1 MESTKDRSA
10 IVVGDPD
17 RTPEGIAVALT
28 SNPLPISDP
37 ETLGFCAH
45 RLQRMISFL
54 ETTVAQQNLPGAA
67 VLIARDGEIACR
79 TVAGQ
84 QNVETGDPLQLD
96 TIYRIASM
104 TKPITCVGVMILYE
118 EGRFRLEDPV
128 SRYIP
133 EFAEPCVF
141 SAGNET
147 IPAKGEITI
156 QHLLTHTS
164 GLAYGGDPRL
174 RQCAEE
180 AGLTGYPGTLSTGEL
195 IRGIARLPL
204 AHDPGA
210 AWTYGTSTD
219 VLGHL
224 IEVLWE
230 TRLDEF
236 LKERIFA
243 PLRMIDTGFLVPREQ
258 RHRLIPVYTRS
269 DGRLIRKPAGPIHLG
284 PLNLS
289 IDDVCREPQHFHM
302 GGGGLASTLH
312 DFTRFVQM
320 LLNGGEL
327 DGVRLLGRKTVDR
340 MTTNS
345 VGDLDVRFAEL
356 QGDKMGLGL
365 AVREDRGR
373 FGGLESVGTFAWS
386 GGFTAHF
393 WADPAQ
399 DLIGV
404 VLSQYSSSNVAFLQ
418 TCRTLAYQALVD

>member
-1 MESTKDRSA
+1 MERSL
-10 IVVGDPD
+10 VG
-17 RTPEGIAVALT
+17 R
-28 SNPLPISDP
+28 
-37 ETLGFCAH
+37 F
-45 RLQRMISFL
+45 
-54 ETTVAQQNLPGAA
+54 
-67 VLIARDGEIACR
+67 
-79 TVAGQ
+79 AGL

-180 AGLTGYPGTLSTGEL
+180 AGLTGYHGTLSPGEL

-210 AWTYGTSTD
+210 AWTYGTSAD

-224 IEVLWE
+224 IEVLSE

-236 LKERIFA
+236 LKERIFSA
-243 PLRMIDTGFLVPREQ
+243 AEDDRYWVPRAQ
-258 RHRLIPVYTRS
+258 GTA
-269 DGRLIRKPAGPIHLG
+269 D
-284 PLNLS
+284 
-289 IDDVCREPQHFHM
+289 
-302 GGGGLASTLH
+302 GLAGWNRSVPLPGPVASRRTSGP
-312 DFTRFVQM
+312 TR
-320 LLNGGEL
+320 
-327 DGVRLLGRKTVDR
+327 
-340 MTTNS
+340 
-345 VGDLDVRFAEL
+345 
-356 QGDKMGLGL
+356 
-365 AVREDRGR
+365 
-373 FGGLESVGTFAWS
+373 
-386 GGFTAHF
+386 
-393 WADPAQ
+393 P
-399 DLIGV
+399 
-404 VLSQYSSSNVAFLQ
+404 
-418 TCRTLAYQALVD
+418 RT